1 VLRDSCDKAIGK
13 IGQCSSLR
21 RAKYRQFHF
30 EQSEKSFLASLKS
43 QEDEESYLM
52 NFDLPEELQIL
63 RDTVR
68 KFVDKELIPLERVY
82 RHDSEGP
89 MPEHLLKPLQE
100 TAKAMGLWMLDVPAE
115 YGGAGLGL
123 LPRCIIH
130 EEIAR
135 AASLP
140 FRSLE
145 LFGPEVRPVLFHCN
159 DEQKKK
165 FLEPVL
171 RGELKFCFAQ
181 TEPDAGS
188 DPANMRTRAV
198 QDGDD
203 FVINGTK
210 RFITAAGRAD
220 YAQLMAVT
228 DTEKR
233 ARGGIT
239 CFAVDLK
246 SPGVLLERQWPA
258 MMGEAPWQ
266 IVFDN
271 VRVPAANII
280 GAVGG
285 GFSLAQKWIGE
296 GRIRGHGAR
305 PVGIARRALDMMI
318 EYAMVR
324 VTFGRPLADRQ
335 AIQFMIADSA
345 MELHAVRNMVYEC
358 AWRVDHGEDVRDL
371 SYMVKVMAT
380 EMASRVVDR
389 AIQVHGGLGLMKEL
403 PLEWWY
409 RQIRSTRITE
419 GANEVLRW
427 RLGQNIIRAHQ

>member
-1 VLRDSCDKAIGK
+1 MDFNLT
-13 IGQCSSLR
+13 
-21 RAKYRQFHF
+21 
-30 EQSEKSFLASLKS
+30 
-43 QEDEESYLM
+43 
-52 NFDLPEELQIL
+52 EELQIL
-63 RDTVR
+63 KETVR
-68 KFVDKELIPLERVY
+68 RFVDKELIPLEREY
-82 RHDSEGP
+82 RHDGEGP

-100 TAKAMGLWMLDVPAE
+100 KTRQMGLWMLDVPAE

-159 DEQKKK
+159 DEQKER
-165 FLEPVL
+165 FLKPVL
-171 RGELKFCFAQ
+171 HGEIRFCFAQ

-188 DPANMRTRAV
+188 DPAAMRTRAER
-198 QDGDD
+198 DGDA
-203 FVINGTK
+203 FILNGTK
-210 RFITAAGRAD
+210 RFITGAGRSH
-220 YAQLMAVT
+220 YAQVMAVT

-246 SPGVLLERQWPA
+246 SPGVTLERQWPT

-266 IVFDN
+266 ILFEN
-271 VRVPAANII
+271 VRVPLANVI
-280 GAVGG
+280 GSVGG
-285 GFSLAQKWIGE
+285 GFSLAQKWIQE

-305 PVGIARRALDMMI
+305 PLGIAQRALDMMI
-318 EYAMVR
+318 EYSKHR

-335 AIQFMIADSA
+335 AIQFMISDSA
-345 MELHAVRNMVYEC
+345 MELHAARLMVYEC
-358 AWRVDHGEDVRDL
+358 AWRHDRGDDVRDL
-371 SYMVKVMAT
+371 SYMVKVMST

-389 AIQVHGGLGLMKEL
+389 AIQVHGGVGLTKDL

-427 RLGQNIIRAHQ
+427 RLGQNLIRAHT